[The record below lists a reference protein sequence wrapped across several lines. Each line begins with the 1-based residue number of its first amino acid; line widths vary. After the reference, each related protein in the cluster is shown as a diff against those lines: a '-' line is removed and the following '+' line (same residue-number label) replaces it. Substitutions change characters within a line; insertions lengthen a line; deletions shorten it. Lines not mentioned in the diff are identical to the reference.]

1 MREKITIQ
9 QIAEL
14 AGVSKFAVSR
24 ALSGKSGVS
33 NETREK
39 ILKVAGQ
46 LGYFN
51 RKSSAG
57 AETAPQD
64 DGAVK
69 PGTIV
74 VLFPNIQYQN
84 HDSPYWGPVF
94 DGIASR
100 LSQRGCDI
108 VMLTEPSEEKVF
120 SLLNPKAIQG
130 IITLGVIST
139 RILLEIK
146 RLDIPVVMVDYED
159 PAFLTDTVFV
169 DNISSMRELMLRL
182 ISRGYK
188 SFQFVGDIRSVPSFR
203 DRWIAFRSVLEEF
216 GMESRPH
223 PVLTGPESGDK
234 LWEHLPTVLDE
245 VRPDVFVCVNDIT
258 AVEVISG
265 LVRKG
270 RKVPDDCGVTGFD
283 NTHADNE
290 HGLALTTV
298 NVDKEWMGRRAV
310 DKLFWRLANREARK
324 EKTLIAADV
333 IMGNSTR

>member
-1 MREKITIQ
+1 MREKVTIQ

-24 ALSGKSGVS
+24 ALSGKPGVS
-33 NETREK
+33 DETREK

-51 RKSSAG
+51 QKSSA
-57 AETAPQD
+57 AADPVHHEE
-64 DGAVK
+64 GAVK
-69 PGTIV
+69 PGTV
-74 VLFPNIQYQN
+74 AVLFPHIQYQN

-94 DGIASR
+94 DGITGR

-146 RLDIPVVMVDYED
+146 RLDIPAVMVDYED
-159 PAFLTDTVFV
+159 PSFPADTVFV
-169 DNISSMRELMLRL
+169 DNMASMRELVLRL

-188 SFQFVGDIRSVPSFR
+188 SFQFVGDIRSAPSFR
-203 DRWIAFRSVLEEF
+203 ERWTAFRSVLEEF
-216 GMESRPH
+216 GIASTPH
-223 PVLTGPESGDK
+223 PVLTGPESGDR
-234 LWEHLPTVLDE
+234 LWKHLPAVLDE

-258 AVEVISG
+258 AVEVMAG
-265 LVRKG
+265 LLRKG

-283 NTHADNE
+283 NTHAENE
-290 HGLALTTV
+290 YGIALTTV
-298 NVDKEWMGRRAV
+298 NIDKEWMGRRAV
-310 DKLFWRLANREARK
+310 DKLFWRIANRDAKK

-333 IMGNSTR
+333 MMGQSTR